1 MRFNI
6 RLIADSIILMKQKNT
21 FYIDVLLFGA
31 GLLSVSLILVDVIYY
46 IAGWDYFAMSGLA
59 KLVLTATIIP
69 AGIAFWIARKILS
82 KKGFTTVMEMLVHF
96 VVIAAATGFLYS
108 CYWYTFDTKI
118 DPNYRFELAEYYYK
132 GLEKNSSEVQD
143 MGKKKLFLEKM
154 QEVRKDTDKMK
165 ATPPNFVSM
174 LNLSVVRFMAAAF
187 FYGLIYGFIFSKI
200 YVSPNE
206 NSGSNPS
213 QTQDV
218 K

>member
-1 MRFNI
+1 
-6 RLIADSIILMKQKNT
+6 MKQRNT

-31 GLLSVSLILVDVIYY
+31 GLLSLSLILVDIIYY
-46 IAGWDYFAMSGLA
+46 ISGWDYFAMSGLA

-82 KKGFTTVMEMLVHF
+82 KKGFTTIMEMLVHF

-108 CYWYTFDTKI
+108 CYWYVFDTRI
-118 DPNYRFELAEYYYK
+118 DPNYRFELSEYYYK

-143 MGKKKLFLEKM
+143 VGKKKLFLEKM
-154 QEVRKDTDKMK
+154 QEVKKDMDKMK
-165 ATPPNFVSM
+165 VTPPNFVSM

-200 YVSPNE
+200 YVAPGEKSE
-206 NSGSNPS
+206 SETS
-213 QTQDV
+213 QNQETS
-218 K
+218 